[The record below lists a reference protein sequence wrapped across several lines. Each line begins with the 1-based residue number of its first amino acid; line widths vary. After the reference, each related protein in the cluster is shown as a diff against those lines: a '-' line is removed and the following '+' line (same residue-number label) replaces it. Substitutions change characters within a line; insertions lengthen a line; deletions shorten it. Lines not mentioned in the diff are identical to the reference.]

1 MNGNHRFCGQLF
13 YLIGP
18 SGAGKDSLIR
28 YARGRIADASVLFAH
43 RYITRPADAGGEN
56 HVAVT
61 PEEFA
66 RLRSAGAFALDWCGN
81 GLAYGIGIEIGTWLT
96 AGMNVVVNGSR
107 AYLGEAI
114 RRYPT
119 LCPVLI
125 EVSDQ
130 VLAERLLVR
139 GRETPAAIDERLAR
153 NRTLSNLEHAEL
165 MVIRNDG
172 PLADAGDALIDLITG
187 HHGTMRRSCVAA
199 ERPATPT
206 ASTGP
211 SSVSD
216 RVAGEGDCSL
226 GHSQ

>member
-1 MNGNHRFCGQLF
+1 MSEERRLCGQLF

-28 YARGRIADASVLFAH
+28 YARGRITDAPVLFAH

-96 AGMNVVVNGSR
+96 AGMSVIVNGSR
-107 AYLGEAI
+107 AYLDEAI
-114 RRYPT
+114 RRYPK

-125 EVSDQ
+125 EVSEQ
-130 VLAERLLVR
+130 VLAERLRVR
-139 GRETPAAIDERLAR
+139 GRETPVAIDKRLAR
-153 NRTLSNLEHAEL
+153 NRTLTDLQHAE
-165 MVIRNDG
+165 MVVIRNDG
-172 PLADAGDALIDLITG
+172 HLADAGDALIDLITRR
-187 HHGTMRRSCVAA
+187 HDNMQRSCMAAGRQTTTVAGA
-199 ERPATPT
+199 KQ
-206 ASTGP
+206 
-211 SSVSD
+211 SSGSD
-216 RVAGEGDCSL
+216 RVGGAGDGFPAE
-226 GHSQ
+226 SQ